1 MEGVSGN
8 RFILRT
14 RPTKTYINALGA
26 IEIKNPALVR
36 SGPTALQKRIVT
48 KEISRFDFY
57 TQQQLSSAYNLKN
70 SNSVLVDILWGI
82 CKYPLFIGFG
92 WPFLPIMLALQYI
105 MSFNYISSNLPLNL
119 DYFLAS
125 FRDFRNPSILYNPLR
140 NNFDAKVV
148 NHQNIYKSVP
158 ELEEFDRG
166 IDFMKNCWEFFFIP
180 ILAFALL
187 GLLFL
192 LNLLFRKCCRRDFC
206 MISKFLVPRAPL
218 LMGAYTLVQALPVS
232 FFFFT
237 QLKDTTFRHPLEPNL
252 AYPTFNTA
260 MAYLAFFLTCTIPI
274 LILAWLYY
282 HFNYGSRISEFS
294 DANVFHRK
302 FLNKIDNASGKFS
315 RAQLRDPLWGGDHS
329 KYGTYIFGFAVFGL
343 AIIFGFFIAFFI
355 KDFGWQI
362 AGILFFT
369 VLFLAFTVAASFFVN
384 KVIKVFFIIFMI
396 LMLAYLLLHAGIG
409 SNRSIGTYDQW
420 NTGYLGIGILYALL
434 ITAILFTAYLL
445 YKFFK

>member
-1 MEGVSGN
+1 
-8 RFILRT
+8 
-14 RPTKTYINALGA
+14 
-26 IEIKNPALVR
+26 
-36 SGPTALQKRIVT
+36 
-48 KEISRFDFY
+48 
-57 TQQQLSSAYNLKN
+57 
-70 SNSVLVDILWGI
+70 
-82 CKYPLFIGFG
+82 
-92 WPFLPIMLALQYI
+92 
-105 MSFNYISSNLPLNL
+105 
-119 DYFLAS
+119 
-125 FRDFRNPSILYNPLR
+125 
-140 NNFDAKVV
+140 
-148 NHQNIYKSVP
+148 
-158 ELEEFDRG
+158 
-166 IDFMKNCWEFFFIP
+166 
-180 ILAFALL
+180 
-187 GLLFL
+187 
-192 LNLLFRKCCRRDFC
+192 

-218 LMGAYTLVQALPVS
+218 LIGAYTLVQALPVS

-237 QLKDTTFRHPLEPNL
+237 QLKDTTFRHPLEPNRV
-252 AYPTFNTA
+252 YPTFNTA

-282 HFNYGSRISEFS
+282 HFNYGNRISKFS

-302 FLNKIDNASGKFS
+302 FLNKIDDASGNFS
-315 RAQLRDPLWGGDHS
+315 RAQLRDALWGGDHS

-355 KDFGWQI
+355 RDFGWQI

-384 KVIKVFFIIFMI
+384 KVIKIFFIIFMI

-445 YKFFK
+445 YRFFK